1 MYENDRFEIDKERFG
16 AFLLR
21 LRKEKGLTQ
30 KELAE
35 LLFVSDKAVSKWER
49 ALSLPDVSL
58 LIPLADCLGVSV
70 AELLRGERDARE
82 TLPAAEVEALVGSA
96 LRLREEE
103 NRAVRGARRRWRMGF
118 WACALAGLGETA
130 ALLALGFSMEDMSS
144 TVLLV
149 EGLCLLFGAWLCF
162 WVKERLPTYYDENR
176 ITSYSD
182 GFFRM
187 NLVGVRFHNG
197 NWPHI
202 LSAMRWWILGA
213 LALYPLLWGVV
224 HTLWPGHALT
234 LELPLTLA
242 VVLGVLAAA
251 VIAGKKYE

>member
-1 MYENDRFEIDKERFG
+1 MDETDRFEIDKERFG
-16 AFLLR
+16 AFLAR
-21 LRKEKGLTQ
+21 LRKEKGMTK

-35 LLFVSDKAVSKWER
+35 RLFVSDKAVSKWER
-49 ALSLPDVSL
+49 ALSLPDVAL

-70 AELLRGERDARE
+70 AELLRGERNGRAA
-82 TLPAAEVEALVGSA
+82 LPAAEVEALVGSA
-96 LRLREEE
+96 LRLSGEED
-103 NRAVRGARRRWRMGF
+103 RSARGARRRWRLGF

-130 ALLALGFSMEDMSS
+130 ALLAMGVSVEDMSS

-162 WVKERLPTYYDENR
+162 WVRERLPTYYDENR
-176 ITSYSD
+176 ITAYSD
-182 GFFRM
+182 GIFRM
-187 NLVGVRFHNG
+187 NLVGVRLHNG
-197 NWPHI
+197 NWPYI
-202 LSAMRWWILGA
+202 LSAMRWWVLGE
-213 LALYPLLWGVV
+213 LALYPLIWWMV
-224 HTLWPGHALT
+224 HALWPGHALT